1 MPSKRTYRVAFLALL
16 VVSSGFLLNGYL
28 TSTARGGE
36 AELAAQAELPAGER
50 DAVAAERDG
59 MTVITT
65 SSRPGSQAELVAF
78 NPNGTVAYYNS
89 SFRKFFDVDPVPG
102 TERTVEYVATKNLP
116 KAKCPIE
123 AAREECI
130 LNTVVRVNVSTG
142 TETTV
147 YKHVTHK
154 DWHDV
159 DRLGPD
165 RLLVADIAE
174 DRVFVVNTTS
184 GMQHLAWD
192 AQADFPIK
200 GGGFYPSD
208 WTHMN
213 DVERLDDGRT
223 MVGLR
228 NQDQVVFL
236 HPEQGLQEEWTL
248 GSENDHEIL
257 YEQHNPDYIPASE
270 GGPAVLVADSE
281 NGRVIEYQRT
291 DEGTW
296 NASWAWADSELQW
309 PRDAD
314 RLPNGH
320 TLITDS
326 NGNRVLEIDQ
336 AGDVVWSVSV
346 DTPYEAE
353 RLNTPDESEGGEAAQ
368 QVGLDS
374 RGDTAAVD
382 ATAEDEQRHTNPSRQ
397 LWNLIKGLVPS
408 LVVNGVVFIM
418 PAWVG
423 FRDVLTV
430 VGMGTIG
437 VVWAAA
443 EFRWSA
449 WEIQSPLRRN

>member
-1 MPSKRTYRVAFLALL
+1 MSSRRTYRLVFLALL

-36 AELAAQAELPAGER
+36 AELARQASIPAGER
-50 DAVAAERDG
+50 TQVAAEREG
-59 MTVITT
+59 MTVVTT

-102 TERTVEYVATKNLP
+102 TDRTVEYVASRNLP
-116 KAKCPIE
+116 SDQCPIE
-123 AAREECI
+123 ADREQCI
-130 LNTVVRVNVSTG
+130 LNAVVRVNVSTG
-142 TETTV
+142 ETTHV
-147 YKHVTHK
+147 YEHVTNK

-159 DRLGPD
+159 DRLGPH

-174 DRVFVVNTTS
+174 DRVFVVNTTT
-184 GMQHLAWD
+184 GMQDLAWD
-192 AQADFPIK
+192 AQADYPIK
-200 GGGFYPSD
+200 GGGFYPDD

-213 DVERLDDGRT
+213 DVERLDDGRI

-228 NQDQVVFL
+228 NQDQVAFL
-236 HPEQGLQEEWTL
+236 HPEQGLQENWTL
-248 GSENDHEIL
+248 GSENNHTVL
-257 YEQHNPDYIPASE
+257 YEQHNPDYIPE
-270 GGPAVLVADSE
+270 PQGGPSVLVADSE
-281 NGRVIEYQRT
+281 NGRVVEYQRS
-291 DEGTW
+291 DGEW

-336 AGDVVWSVSV
+336 TGDVVWSVAV

-353 RLNTPDESEGGEAAQ
+353 RLSTPDESEGGESAQ
-368 QVGLDS
+368 RLGLDS
-374 RGDTAAVD
+374 RGDTGAVES
-382 ATAEDEQRHTNPSRQ
+382 TGEEENRHTNPSRQ
-397 LWNLIKGLVPS
+397 LWNLIQGLVPS
-408 LVVNGVVFIM
+408 LLVNGVVFIM

-430 VGMGTIG
+430 VGMGAIAF
-437 VVWAAA
+437 VWAVA

-449 WEIQSPLRRN
+449 WELQSPLERRR